1 MTALATVLNIRLLVP
16 IPMLLKDALAP
27 MWDVIYAVKFATR
40 PFAAAL
46 FSQPSLLLHP
56 SQVSD
61 LFFSILWG
69 PLGEGIDANTAA
81 LRASLI
87 TPNASGV
94 VFDIGAGLS
103 DMHVRISRNI

>member
-1 MTALATVLNIRLLVP
+1 MGCNLRGQVRNATVRSGIIFP
-16 IPMLLKDALAP
+16 
-27 MWDVIYAVKFATR
+27 T
-40 PFAAAL
+40 
-46 FSQPSLLLHP
+46 QPPTPP